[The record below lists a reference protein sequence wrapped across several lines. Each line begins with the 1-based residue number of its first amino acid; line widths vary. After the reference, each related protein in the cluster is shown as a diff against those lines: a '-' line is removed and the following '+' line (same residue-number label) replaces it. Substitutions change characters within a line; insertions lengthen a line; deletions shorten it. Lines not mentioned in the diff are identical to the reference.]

1 MDNAVRKKVVFFWK
15 SETDIKV
22 GLNTFNVEDK
32 SYPVYPLMCKPFNS
46 N

>member
-1 MDNAVRKKVVFFWK
+1 MDNAVRKKVVFFENRK
-15 SETDIKV
+15 HIKM

-32 SYPVYPLMCKPFNS
+32 SYPVYPLMGKPFNS